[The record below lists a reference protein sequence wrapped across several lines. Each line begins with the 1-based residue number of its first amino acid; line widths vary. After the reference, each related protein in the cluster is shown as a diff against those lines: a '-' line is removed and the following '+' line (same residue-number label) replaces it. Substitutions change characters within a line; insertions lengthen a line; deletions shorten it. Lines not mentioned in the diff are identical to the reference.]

1 RTVGLGRAGV
11 RTARAPLRAGRAR
24 GRRRLAGIVEPPAGD
39 GAVSLEPAGMEP
51 PCAHLSERARRWCG
65 LAVVVAPPAGDGA
78 VCLQPA
84 GVVAPRADV
93 GERAR
98 GWRRLAGGVVPPA
111 GDGTVGLD
119 RAGVAHSHPHVVL
132 V

>member
-1 RTVGLGRAGV
+1 AG
-11 RTARAPLRAGRAR
+11 A
-24 GRRRLAGIVEPPAGD
+24 

-51 PCAHLSERARRWCG
+51 PRAHLSERARRWCG

-98 GWRRLAGGVVPPA
+98 GWRRLAGVVVPPA

-119 RAGVAHSHPHVVL
+119 RAGVAHSPPHVVAVPPAL
-132 V
+132 RPPPAQLGEPAPGPRRPPPAGVSPSGAG

>member
-1 RTVGLGRAGV
+1 AG
-11 RTARAPLRAGRAR
+11 A
-24 GRRRLAGIVEPPAGD
+24 

-51 PCAHLSERARRWCG
+51 PRAHLSERARRWCG

-98 GWRRLAGGVVPPA
+98 GWRRLAGVVVPPA
-111 GDGTVGLD
+111 GDGTVGLE
-119 RAGVAHSHPHVVL
+119 RAGLAPCLPDAVPLPPAPSPFPAALDPRAGLRRPHAARGR
-132 V
+132 